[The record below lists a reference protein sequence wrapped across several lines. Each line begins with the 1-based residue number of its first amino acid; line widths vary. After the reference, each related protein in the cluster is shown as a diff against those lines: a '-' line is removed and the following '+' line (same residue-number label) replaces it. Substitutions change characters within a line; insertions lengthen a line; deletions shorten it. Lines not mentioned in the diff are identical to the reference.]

1 MKKIYLWA
9 VLSFASLL
17 FVACSRSYDDALI
30 NDFVSALNNEF
41 TVNKDIM
48 TVKSVIRNSDV
59 VTIDAYAVDGK
70 ASAEL
75 LYEVLDA
82 ARRCMVDNP
91 TRIPDEYKE
100 VLDELVAA
108 DISFN
113 LSISDVGN
121 SKKYVVKYS
130 AKEFMGMYVLDDAVG
145 NPEIMQELFKYIPF
159 EKLVLIVN
167 GSAGGE
173 LSPFLCEDG
182 FLYMVLPMQSDEYQE
197 FKEMY
202 DFDSKLFASMI
213 KKSIFENLDESSRR
227 FLELAHE
234 NNYKLAL
241 KLVSQGYEPLL
252 VSME

>member
-1 MKKIYLWA
+1 
-9 VLSFASLL
+9 
-17 FVACSRSYDDALI
+17 
-30 NDFVSALNNEF
+30 
-41 TVNKDIM
+41 
-48 TVKSVIRNSDV
+48 
-59 VTIDAYAVDGK
+59 
-70 ASAEL
+70 
-75 LYEVLDA
+75 
-82 ARRCMVDNP
+82 
-91 TRIPDEYKE
+91 
-100 VLDELVAA
+100 
-108 DISFN
+108 
-113 LSISDVGN
+113 
-121 SKKYVVKYS
+121 
-130 AKEFMGMYVLDDAVG
+130 MYVLDDAVG

-173 LSPFLCEDG
+173 VSPFLCEDG
-182 FLYMVLPMQSDEYQE
+182 FFYMVLPMKSDEYQE